1 MSEISTRIKQLM
13 QHLNLRQA
21 DVAEALGISI
31 DRVKSLTSGR
41 VHQLKMKEVHAMV
54 EKFHLNPLW
63 LTSGEGPMLETDV
76 PPPGETSAFGERI
89 RHIRTDLGWSQD
101 EMADKT
107 GVSCRTIGNYER
119 GGRIPDA
126 DFLARLASHGV
137 DVLYLL
143 TGEKAP
149 SGSLSVRE
157 AAPAYR
163 ISTPDVEYVYVP
175 RYDVQASAGS
185 GAVVND
191 ESIVDSLAFKRD
203 WIVRALGL
211 DPARLALINV
221 AGDSMTP
228 TISDGD
234 LILLDTRPM
243 THRAEGIY
251 VISHDNALL
260 VKRLRVRLNGDVEI
274 ISDNPRYGSETI
286 TGEQL
291 TRLRIVGRVVWQG
304 RRV

>member
-1 MSEISTRIKQLM
+1 MTQLEFAALAGASKNSQLM
-13 QHLNLRQA
+13 WEKEGTFPNAKTLAVWAEHGA
-21 DVAEALGISI
+21 DVAYIVTGNRS
-31 DRVKSLTSGR
+31 
-41 VHQLKMKEVHAMV
+41 
-54 EKFHLNPLW
+54 
-63 LTSGEGPMLETDV
+63 
-76 PPPGETSAFGERI
+76 SA
-89 RHIRTDLGWSQD
+89 SQ
-101 EMADKT
+101 T
-107 GVSCRTIGNYER
+107 
-119 GGRIPDA
+119 
-126 DFLARLASHGV
+126 
-137 DVLYLL
+137 
-143 TGEKAP
+143 
-149 SGSLSVRE
+149 LSVQKSE
-157 AAPAYR
+157 P
-163 ISTPDVEYVYVP
+163 PDLQAQDFVHVP
-175 RYDVQASAGS
+175 RYDVKASAGH

-211 DPARLALINV
+211 DPARLALIDV

>member
-1 MSEISTRIKQLM
+1 
-13 QHLNLRQA
+13 
-21 DVAEALGISI
+21 
-31 DRVKSLTSGR
+31 
-41 VHQLKMKEVHAMV
+41 
-54 EKFHLNPLW
+54 
-63 LTSGEGPMLETDV
+63 MLEDDAAH
-76 PPPGETSAFGERI
+76 PEET
-89 RHIRTDLGWSQD
+89 
-101 EMADKT
+101 
-107 GVSCRTIGNYER
+107 
-119 GGRIPDA
+119 
-126 DFLARLASHGV
+126 
-137 DVLYLL
+137 
-143 TGEKAP
+143 
-149 SGSLSVRE
+149 
-157 AAPAYR
+157 
-163 ISTPDVEYVYVP
+163 STPDVEYVYVP
-175 RYDVQASAGS
+175 RHAVQTSAGS

-211 DPARLALINV
+211 DPARLALIDV

-228 TISDGD
+228 TISNGD